1 MLQLENQ
8 REIDAAVLNLSG
20 RQRMLSQRI
29 ALLLMQL
36 ACATDDPQRHP
47 LRQLIQATAQKLQA
61 AHLALRQGD
70 SALQL
75 PAQQSA
81 AIQALYDKPPV
92 QLDQRLQDYL
102 VQVEVFLTRSGNLQA
117 QDPDLQHFISITASD
132 LLASLD
138 RVVQQYAQESEERQA
153 GMITQLL
160 NLCEQREQMSV
171 AAQAQT
177 QVLDQTLSQLQQA
190 QAKLIHS
197 EKMTGLGHLVA
208 GIAHEVN
215 NPVNFIHGNLK
226 HAIDYSKDLVR
237 LVHYYQTEYKQPTA
251 QIQELCN
258 EIDVNFLMADFPEL
272 MLSMRSGTERLR
284 SIVLSLRNFARLD
297 EGDWKRV
304 DLHEGLDSAIL
315 FLQHRLT
322 LEPSVEGS
330 RSREI
335 QVRTDYG
342 ELPPIDC
349 DAGQLNQVFMALL
362 NNAIDAIVQ
371 AAPTQPTIAIHTQY
385 IGDAPDQGRIEIRI
399 CDNGAGIPAEIQG
412 QIFNPFFTTK
422 PVGQGTGL
430 GLAICHQVIAQHG
443 GEIVC
448 RSVPHQPTEFTIH
461 LPLRSAPAQAA

>member
-36 ACATDDPQRHP
+36 ACATDDPQRHS

-70 SALQL
+70 SGL
-75 PAQQSA
+75 PLPVQQSA
-81 AIQALYDKPPV
+81 AIQALYDEPPV

-102 VQVEVFLTRSGNLQA
+102 VQVQVFLTRSGNLQA
-117 QDPDLQHFISITASD
+117 QDLDLQHFISITASD

-153 GMITQLL
+153 GLITQLL

-177 QVLDQTLSQLQQA
+177 QVLDQTLSQLQQT

-237 LVHYYQTEYKQPTA
+237 LIRYYQTEYKQPTA

-258 EIDVNFLMADFPEL
+258 EIDVNFLTADFPEL
-272 MLSMRSGTERLR
+272 MLSMQSGTERLR

-297 EGDWKRV
+297 EGGWKRV

-322 LEPSVEGS
+322 LAPVNGS
-330 RSREI
+330 HSREI
-335 QVRTDYG
+335 QVQAHYG
-342 ELPPIDC
+342 KLPPVEC

-362 NNAIDAIVQ
+362 NNAIDAIAQ
-371 AAPTQPTIAIHTQY
+371 AAPPEPKIAIQTQCV
-385 IGDAPDQGRIEIRI
+385 IDAQDQKRIEIRI
-399 CDNGAGIPAEIQG
+399 CDNGTGIPTDIQS

-422 PVGQGTGL
+422 PVGQGAGL
-430 GLAICHQVIAQHG
+430 GLA
-443 GEIVC
+443 VC
-448 RSVPHQPTEFTIH
+448 RSVPGQPTEFAVYLPIH
-461 LPLRSAPAQAA
+461 SPSQLAAQRGAQPD